1 MFFEVED
8 TQEVL
13 EDLKAY
19 LKIQH
24 LTYYEA
30 SMLYARLLY
39 PSYYFDIYEDVMN
52 NDRNEEDLVSIVSK
66 CNSYE
71 LFLKEAYLE
80 ISKYAPIE
88 KADWLIN

>member
-1 MFFEVED
+1 
-8 TQEVL
+8 
-13 EDLKAY
+13 
-19 LKIQH
+19 
-24 LTYYEA
+24 
-30 SMLYARLLY
+30 MLYARLLY

-88 KADWLIN
+88 KVDWLIN